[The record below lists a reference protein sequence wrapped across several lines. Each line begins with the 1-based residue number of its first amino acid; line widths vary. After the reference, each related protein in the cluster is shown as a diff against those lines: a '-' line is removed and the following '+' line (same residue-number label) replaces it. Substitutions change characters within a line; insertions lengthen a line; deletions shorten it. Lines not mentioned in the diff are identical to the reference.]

1 MGQEAAGPLSIAT
14 IGLSVVSDITK
25 AQGTKAADEYQA
37 ASLDRAA
44 QYGEVKADQTSAV
57 LTQRLNQT
65 LGNIDVI
72 RAAAHDDP
80 TSPTG
85 AAYRDYQERIGVGQ
99 RSTEV
104 GNILAQSA
112 QQEADAAYLRTAGN
126 NALLSGTIGAL
137 GTGLGGIAGG
147 IKNFGW
153 GISGGG
159 PLDAAKA
166 AYNG

>member
-1 MGQEAAGPLSIAT
+1 MAT
-14 IGLSVVSDITK
+14 IGISVVSDITK
-25 AQGTKAADEYQA
+25 AQGQKSADEYQA

-44 QYGEVKADQTSAV
+44 QYGELKATQTSAT

-85 AAYRDYQERIGVGQ
+85 AAYRDYQEQIGVGQ

-104 GNILAQSA
+104 GNILAQA
-112 QQEADAAYLRTAGN
+112 QQQESDAAYLRVSGQNAMMAGYLG
-126 NALLSGTIGAL
+126 AAGDITKGLS
-137 GTGLGGIAGG
+137 
-147 IKNFGW
+147 
-153 GISGGG
+153 SM
-159 PLDAAKA
+159 AKA
-166 AYNG
+166 